1 MPEICN
7 KCGLPKE
14 ICACGEIS
22 KQQAN
27 VVIRSEK
34 RRYGKNVTLVTGLEG
49 DQKEVMKALK
59 AKLACGGT
67 LKEGVIELQGNH
79 VHRAKELLV
88 TMGFPADT
96 IEESR

>member
-22 KQQAN
+22 KQQAR

-34 RRYGKNVTLVTGLEG
+34 RRYGKHVTLVEGL
-49 DQKEVMKALK
+49 DADHKEVMKKLK

-67 LKEGVIELQGNH
+67 VKDGVIELQGEH
-79 VHRAKELLV
+79 VKKAKEVLIGL
-88 TMGFPADT
+88 GFPENT
-96 IEESR
+96 IEA

>member
-22 KQQAN
+22 KQQAR
-27 VVIRSEK
+27 VIIRSEK
-34 RRYGKNVTLVTGLEG
+34 RRYGKSVTLVEGLDT
-49 DQKEVMKALK
+49 DQKEVMKKLK

-67 LKEGVIELQGNH
+67 VKDGTIELQGDH
-79 VHRAKELLV
+79 VKRVKEALV
-88 TMGFPADT
+88 KLGFPENT
-96 IEESR
+96 IEAS

>member
-22 KQQAN
+22 KQQSS

-34 RRYGKNVTLVTGLEG
+34 RRYGKQMTLVEGLTT
-49 DQKEVMKALK
+49 DQKSVMKKLK
-59 AKLACGGT
+59 ARLACGGT
-67 LKEGVIELQGNH
+67 LKDGVVELQGNH
-79 VHRAKELLV
+79 VVKAKGILIE
-88 TMGFPADT
+88 MGFPENT
-96 IEESR
+96 IKAS

>member
-22 KQQAN
+22 KQQASIK
-27 VVIRSEK
+27 IRAEK
-34 RRYGKNVTLVTGLEG
+34 RRYGKEVTLVSGLDS
-49 DQKEVMKALK
+49 DQKEVMKKLK

-67 LKEGVIELQGNH
+67 LKDGVIELQGQH
-79 VHRAKELLV
+79 VSKVKDVLV
-88 TMGFPADT
+88 KMGFPADT
-96 IEESR
+96 IES